1 MTDLILVI
9 LVVVVIF
16 ILLVLLV
23 FFTFFVIVRITV
35 LFEILGR
42 LLLTLHASLG

>member
-1 MTDLILVI
+1 MTDLFLVI
-9 LVVVVIF
+9 LVVLVVF
-16 ILLVLLV
+16 IILILIVLI
-23 FFTFFVIVRITV
+23 TFFVIVRITV